1 MIYKGNLTQHE
12 NRHIAI
18 IASRFNTLI
27 VEQLIQ
33 GATEALTMHGLQ
45 QENIDVIWV
54 PGAFELPMMANKV
67 AQMQKY
73 DGIITLGAVI
83 KGDTDHYDLVING
96 AANGILQVGLN
107 TMQPVVFGVLTTDT
121 LVQAQHRSGA
131 KAGNK
136 GAEVALSLLELID
149 VDEQIT
155 V

>member
-1 MIYKGNLTQHE
+1 MIYKGKLTQHE

-45 QENIDVIWV
+45 QENIDVVWV

-67 AQMQKY
+67 AQIQKY

-96 AANGILQVGLN
+96 AVNGILQVGIN

-136 GAEVALSLLELID
+136 GGEVALSLLELID